1 MLNEQSPRI
10 PYHHR
15 FSAFCACYS
24 VVCANPKSSFY
35 RLSMVK
41 RAFQGGFLA
50 ALFFLVANLSVAFGA
65 SEKGANSNALNSQ
78 DINSSQNE
86 MNLGKFNQK
95 FVLVNDNILK
105 EEAVAKLN
113 EIGAELKKES
123 NITLALAV
131 SIAGLNELESL
142 QQGLETPYLLFV
154 MSLLD
159 KKVKVQSKGIWQRNE
174 EATQVSEKVLES
186 SVYPLL
192 GQKNPSYAAALFN
205 GYADFADTLA
215 KHAKINLN
223 TSIGNANRQ
232 TMSVFRILFYGII
245 FIAVLYYVSKKSRKT
260 RNER

>member
-78 DINSSQNE
+78 DINSSQ
-86 MNLGKFNQK
+86 K

-105 EEAVAKLN
+105 DEAVAKLN

-131 SIAGLNELESL
+131 SIASLNELESL

-159 KKVKVQSKGIWQRNE
+159 KKVKVQSKGIWQSNE